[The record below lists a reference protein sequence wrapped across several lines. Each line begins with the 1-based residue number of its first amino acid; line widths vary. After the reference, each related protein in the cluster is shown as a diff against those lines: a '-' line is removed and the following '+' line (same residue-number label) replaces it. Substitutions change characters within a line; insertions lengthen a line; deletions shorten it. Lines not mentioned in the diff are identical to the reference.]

1 MTAPMVVTNWI
12 NMQYY
17 ASTVDNDRFGSGNK
31 TLHNITGG
39 IGVLEGSSG
48 DLRVGLPW
56 QSVHDGKNY
65 QHLPQRLNVVIEA
78 PIEAINEVLK
88 NHQNVRDLCD
98 NKWIFLMG
106 MDEKGNIS
114 KIYDKDVKWESSF
127 SEKQIQETILVN

>member
-17 ASTVDNDRFGSGNK
+17 ASTVDNKNFGAGNK

-39 IGVLEGSSG
+39 FGVLEESSG

-56 QSVHDGKNY
+56 QAVHDGENY

-78 PIEAINEVLK
+78 PKEAISNILEK
-88 NHQNVRDLCD
+88 HQNVKDLCD
-98 NKWIFLMG
+98 NKWIFLMAMNEEG
-106 MDEKGNIS
+106 QVS
-114 KIYDKDVKWESSF
+114 HVYDKDLNWESLIK
-127 SEKQIQETILVN
+127 EKAKEKVIA